1 LKPVVVAGAL
11 TGVVTGGLMAAL
23 TMAAGGLASSL
34 PAIVALTS
42 AIVALG
48 VLYGWLLQTERL
60 RMGFGPGILFWIAA
74 FPLARFVQ
82 ELLVPGGGGPA
93 GLGQGISSFL
103 IYQALV
109 GGAFGLGF
117 VLLHNQ
123 LWVWVS
129 AALGRESSSG
139 RRRGVEG

>member
-1 LKPVVVAGAL
+1 LKPAVVAGAL
-11 TGVVTGGLMAAL
+11 TGAVTGALMAAL

-34 PAIVALTS
+34 PAIVALTA
-42 AIVALG
+42 AIVAFG

-60 RMGFGPGILFWIAA
+60 RAGFGPGILFWIAA
-74 FPLARFVQ
+74 FPVARFAQ
-82 ELLVPGGGGPA
+82 ELLVAGGGGPA
-93 GLGQGISSFL
+93 GLGQGLSSFL

-123 LWVWVS
+123 IWMWVS
-129 AALGRESSSG
+129 AAMGRESPSE
-139 RRRGVEG
+139 RRRVEG